1 MRYQMVPPPA
11 GCERL
16 WAVHAAIPSSPVA
29 DCCERLCQRAHVP
42 GRERAREWLVF
53 LHALELAR
61 RREGSFVRA
70 RPPRRDDPEAA
81 LVTAFR
87 RRVYGA
93 RELLETPDADPDRLL
108 ARADAEYVDRLRG
121 WARLFDLLDPA
132 D

>member
-1 MRYQMVPPPA
+1 
-11 GCERL
+11 
-16 WAVHAAIPSSPVA
+16 
-29 DCCERLCQRAHVP
+29 
-42 GRERAREWLVF
+42 

-61 RREGSFVRA
+61 RRDGSFVRA